1 MKPTRQQRRKTLELI
16 ARKPGGQGKLSA
28 LYLNAL
34 HGKPAR
40 VGLSQEELIDEILR
54 LEFDEPERPESV
66 APTRN

>member
-1 MKPTRQQRRKTLELI
+1 MTPTREQRRKTLELI

-40 VGLSQEELIDEILR
+40 AALSQEQLIDEILR
-54 LEFDEPERPESV
+54 LEYGDETEEP
-66 APTRN
+66 